1 MPRACKTSIACSA
14 FDAEAG
20 KMRHLI
26 CIKCHFQSI
35 CGSDFAHAFSHNVRF
50 RTSPVEPMHF
60 PVEPMQLPVEPM
72 HFPVEPMQIFV
83 EAMQL
88 YVEAMQLP
96 MEAMQLP
103 VEAMQLPVG
112 TIQSKRSTFGCQ
124 FGSES
129 PLYLS

>member
-1 MPRACKTSIACSA
+1 
-14 FDAEAG
+14 
-20 KMRHLI
+20 MRHLI
-26 CIKCHFQSI
+26 SIKSHFQSI
-35 CGSDFAHAFSHNVRF
+35 CGSDLAHAFSYNVRF
-50 RTSPVEPMHF
+50 RTS
-60 PVEPMQLPVEPM
+60 PVEPM

-96 MEAMQLP
+96 VEAMQLP